1 MENATP
7 KYIYERTYVHTKTC
21 VQVFALAFIAHDR
34 QKLEATQTSTDE

>member
-1 MENATP
+1 MP
-7 KYIYERTYVHTKTC
+7 LLGIYMKEHVHTKTC